1 LTPKIIAFAGSAR
14 RGSFNQRL
22 VRVAAG
28 GAEVAGVR
36 CTLIDLADFRLP
48 IYDQDLEAAEGLPDA
63 AVRLRELF
71 LEHQGLLISTAE
83 YNGSI
88 TPLLKNTIDW
98 ITRSPEASPDLS
110 AFQGKL
116 AALMSASPGPLGGLR
131 AFSVVRPLLANVG
144 VTVLSDQVTLRAAH
158 EAFDA
163 EGKLLEARQAQR
175 VEALG
180 RKLADWLLRQHAG

>member
-28 GAEVAGVR
+28 GAETAGVP

-163 EGKLLEARQAQR
+163 EGKLLETRQAQR

>member
-1 LTPKIIAFAGSAR
+1 MTPTIIAFAGSAR

-28 GAEVAGVR
+28 GAEAAGVR

-48 IYDQDLEAAEGLPDA
+48 IFDQDLEAAEGLPDA

-180 RKLADWLLRQHAG
+180 RKLADWLLKQYAG

>member
-1 LTPKIIAFAGSAR
+1 MTPKIIAFAGSAR